1 MFKKKWL
8 LYCGIIIV
16 TLVIAGVGYTF
27 HLYNK
32 TEDVVKESHEDVG
45 RENKTSELRE
55 EKVDPVEDNVS
66 VLFIGVDNSE
76 KRDYE
81 LGSRSDALMLATFN
95 KKKSTVKLLSIPRDS
110 YAYVPEIGY
119 STKINHAHFHGG
131 PKATIETVEEFL
143 HVPVDYYVRLNFEA
157 FVETVDS
164 LNGIQYDVPFEM
176 YEQDSA
182 DNENAIHLMSGIQTL
197 TGEEAL
203 ALARSRK
210 YDDDFERN
218 ERQQQILKNIADKAT
233 SVSTIFKLGN
243 LIDAVGSNM
252 KTNMQF
258 DDMKSFLSYGM
269 DKNITLESVSL
280 EGHGEIMDD
289 GLWYYTVEEE
299 SINSVQVELRHHLNL
314 KLNVDGF
321 AENDKQDRVI
331 RKLGIR

>member
-119 STKINHAHFHGG
+119 STKINHAHFYGG

-182 DNENAIHLMSGIQTL
+182 DNENAIHLMSGLQTL

-210 YDDDFERN
+210 YDDDFQRN

-289 GLWYYTVEEE
+289 GLWYYAVDEE
-299 SINSVQVELRHHLNL
+299 SINSVQIELRDHLNL
-314 KLNVDGF
+314 KSNVDGF
-321 AENDKQDRVI
+321 AENDKQDQVY
-331 RKLGIR
+331 